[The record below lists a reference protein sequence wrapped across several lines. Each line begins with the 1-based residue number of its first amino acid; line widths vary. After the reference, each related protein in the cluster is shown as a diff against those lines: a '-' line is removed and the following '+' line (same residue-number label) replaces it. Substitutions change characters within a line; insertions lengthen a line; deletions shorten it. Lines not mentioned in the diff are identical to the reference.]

1 MEDVNFLKGGE
12 CKMASVLYAIAL
24 LFITV
29 GVLSALLPGFER
41 ERKLAH
47 MASLLQKT
55 DSELLMTNQNTVV
68 RSIVGKLH
76 GEQGGRLLDRL
87 FGVQRRQMYEKL
99 NKRESYELYM
109 AKILLQSMLFTII
122 VLLMSAALKE
132 QVFVYMAPITFILFI
147 YIGLK
152 GIQDSYKKRQDKL
165 IRDLPNLISKMIAA
179 LEVGKPLTVIFK
191 EVSDRCDPLLA
202 DMLKK
207 LLADTNVIP
216 MRDALQRF
224 AKSVDLPVMYDF
236 VSVTNIVMDK
246 GFREAES
253 DLNGIKNDLRE
264 LRKLS
269 LHELTKGSPAK
280 MNRFYFIMIGHVLIF
295 LFAMIIKM
303 FGSLNSL

>member
-1 MEDVNFLKGGE
+1 
-12 CKMASVLYAIAL
+12 MASVLYAIAL
-24 LFITV
+24 LLCTV
-29 GVLSALLPGFER
+29 AILHLVLPDFER

-47 MASLLQKT
+47 LASLLQKS
-55 DSELLMTNQNTVV
+55 DSELLMLKQNTVV
-68 RSIVGKLH
+68 RSIVGRLH
-76 GEQGGRLLDRL
+76 GDQGKRLLDLL
-87 FGVQRRQMYEKL
+87 FGIQRRQIYEKL
-99 NKRESYELYM
+99 NKKESYELYM
-109 AKILLQSMLFTII
+109 AKILLQSILFTMM
-122 VLLMSAALKE
+122 VLMMAAVLKT
-132 QVFVYMAPITFILFI
+132 QIFVYMAPITFILFT
-147 YIGLK
+147 YVGLK
-152 GIQDSYKKRQDKL
+152 GIQDSYKKRQNKL
-165 IRDLPNLISKMIAA
+165 IKDLPNLISKMIAA

-207 LLADTNVIP
+207 LLADTNVMP
-216 MRDALQRF
+216 MRDALQRL
-224 AKSVDLPVMYDF
+224 AKSIDLPVMYDF

-269 LHELTKGSPAK
+269 LHEQTKGSPAK

-295 LFAMIIKM
+295 LFSMIMKM